1 MKNFGYGDEGKTRLI
16 GCNLDKTS
24 DVVALL
30 GFLDELNSFIGFS
43 RSLLNEKLKDVD
55 ENLKEIQNH
64 IFLISSEIAGAKLE
78 KKIEE
83 KEVKWLEELIIKYE
97 NEVGEIHNFI
107 YPTGSIQAS
116 SLHLARAIC
125 RNVERNA
132 FLLKE
137 KLRKEIL
144 SYLNRLSDVLFV
156 FARVSN
162 KRLNFKEEIW
172 KL

>member
-1 MKNFGYGDEGKTRLI
+1 
-16 GCNLDKTS
+16 
-24 DVVALL
+24 
-30 GFLDELNSFIGFS
+30 
-43 RSLLNEKLKDVD
+43 
-55 ENLKEIQNH
+55 
-64 IFLISSEIAGAKLE
+64 
-78 KKIEE
+78 
-83 KEVKWLEELIIKYE
+83 
-97 NEVGEIHNFI
+97 
-107 YPTGSIQAS
+107 
-116 SLHLARAIC
+116 LHLARAIC
-125 RNVERNA
+125 RNVEREA